1 MKFDYYFE
9 PSSLDECVHLMNEYG
24 PDARLLAGGT
34 DLVVKMRNRLV
45 KPKAVV
51 SLNQVKELSRIHTV
65 DDGLKLGAMVRL
77 MDISK
82 SDILTGAWEVVK
94 NGAGHVSS
102 MQVRNIGT
110 IGGNSCNASPSAD
123 TVPCIMVLYAL
134 VNIRGPKGDRD
145 VLLEKF
151 FTGPGKTVLE
161 RGEVVVGFTIPNFGK
176 ENGTAYKKY
185 AIRGDTDIAIVGVG
199 ARLRVDSHG
208 SVTEARL
215 VLGAVAPVPLR
226 VPDVESM
233 LTGNKL
239 DDELIAKAAVA
250 AGEACNPISDARATA
265 GYRREM
271 IRVWVKHVLGEA
283 YAKATGK

>member
-9 PSSLDECVHLMNEYG
+9 PTSVDECVQLLNEYG

-51 SLNQVKELSRIHTV
+51 SLNHIKELSRIHKF
-65 DDGLKLGAMVRL
+65 DDGLKLGAMARL
-77 MDISK
+77 MDVSK
-82 SDILTGAWEVVK
+82 SDVLTGAWEVVK

-102 MQVRNIGT
+102 MQVRNVGT
-110 IGGNSCNASPSAD
+110 IGGNTCNASPSAD
-123 TVPCIMVLYAL
+123 TIPCLMVLDAV
-134 VNIRGPKGDRD
+134 VNIKGPKGDRD
-145 VLLEKF
+145 VPLEKF
-151 FTGPGKTVLE
+151 FAGPGATTLE
-161 RGEVVVGFTIPNFGK
+161 RGEMVVGFTIPNFGTN
-176 ENGTAYKKY
+176 NGTAYKKY

-199 ARLRVDSHG
+199 ARLRVDPQG
-208 SVTEARL
+208 AVAEARL

-226 VPDVESM
+226 IPDVEN
-233 LTGNKL
+233 LLIGNKL
-239 DDELIAKAAVA
+239 DDELAAKVAVA

-271 IRVWVKHVLGEA
+271 IRVWVKHVLREA
-283 YAKATGK
+283 YDKATVK